1 MTVPGLRGLVLAG
14 GQSARMGTD
23 KAALLVDGHTLL
35 ARSVAAVA
43 PFTASVHVAVRPE
56 QADDALRRQFALLFD
71 RAPARGPAAALL
83 AAWRHDPEAAWLV
96 LACDMPALGSGTLQA
111 LVSSRD
117 PARGGTAWRSPDD
130 DLPEP
135 LCAIWE
141 PATLA
146 RLAAAVGQAGSG
158 LVSPRVILTAAD
170 PLLLNPARPAALN
183 SLNTPADLHRYLEPS
198 NGNKP

>member
-1 MTVPGLRGLVLAG
+1 
-14 GQSARMGTD
+14 MGTD
-23 KAALLVDGHTLL
+23 KAALLVDGRTLL
-35 ARSVAAVA
+35 ARSVAAVE

-56 QADDALRRQFALLFD
+56 QADDSLRRQFALLYD
-71 RAPARGPAAALL
+71 LAPARGPAAALL
-83 AAWRHDPEAAWLV
+83 AAWRHDPETAWLV
-96 LACDMPALGSGTLQA
+96 LACDMPALESATLQA
-111 LVSSRD
+111 LVTGRD
-117 PARGGTAWRSPDD
+117 PARGGTAWRSPDT

-170 PLLLNPARPAALN
+170 PLLLNPAKPAALI
-183 SLNTPADLHRYLEPS
+183 SLNTPADLHHYLEPS